1 MRRLL
6 DLTLIVSVV
15 VAVASL
21 VACRS
26 EPLSGPPTEMKLG
39 RHECAECGMIVS
51 EDRCSSALLV
61 EEDGRREYLYYD
73 DLGCMLDDERTGMG
87 DRTVIERHVHDY
99 DTKAW
104 VDATKANFLFT
115 DTKALHTPMGSGM
128 VAFALQTSAEAARGR
143 HGGQVVTYAELA
155 KLRAQWMH
163 ERYGKPESDHTDA
176 APLAT
181 PAAPTDPHTP
191 DPHTPGA
198 PAPSMPAP
206 KPD

>member
-26 EPLSGPPTEMKLG
+26 EPLKGPPAEMKLG

-61 EEDGRREYLYYD
+61 EDDGLREYLYYD
-73 DLGCMLDDERTGMG
+73 DLGCMLDDERAGLG
-87 DRTVIERHVHDY
+87 ERKVIERHVRDY

-104 VDATKANFLFT
+104 VEAGAAQFLFT

-128 VAFALQTSAEAARGR
+128 VAFALQTSAEAARAK
-143 HGGQVVTYAELA
+143 HGGQIVSYVELA
-155 KLRAQWMH
+155 KLRADWMH
-163 ERYGKPESDHTDA
+163 ERYGKPEADHGE
-176 APLAT
+176 
-181 PAAPTDPHTP
+181 PAARTDPHAP
-191 DPHTPGA
+191 A
-198 PAPSMPAP
+198 MPAPSMPAP